1 MRRSGSGRRGA
12 FVIHLG
18 REWLVE
24 QSAIRHR
31 SVTLHANGEAVAMY
45 GVREGVHA
53 RGDDGRAAEELWAS
67 LSARETSE
75 AGSGAKTS

>member
-1 MRRSGSGRRGA
+1 VRRSGGGRRGA
-12 FVIHLG
+12 FVIHRD

-24 QSAIRHR
+24 PAAIRHR

-45 GVREGVHA
+45 GVPEGVHA
-53 RGDDGRAAEELWAS
+53 RSDDGRAAEELWAS
-67 LSARETSE
+67 MSARETSE